1 MLRILNV
8 LAIVVL
14 VGSAVY
20 AYSIKYAT
28 LYQAERMVKMK
39 RELQNEKDALAV
51 LRAEWAHVANPVRIE
66 TLADQHLGGQVMQL
80 SQIATLATLPDK
92 ATRGDEIGAKMKDLG
107 LSEATAAQSDAAK
120 ATPPAASRDSAKAS
134 PKPAAVLHKTAGAPK
149 PKTER

>member
-39 RELQNEKDALAV
+39 HELQNEKDALAV

-92 ATRGDEIGAKMKDLG
+92 AARGDEIGAKMQDLG
-107 LSEATAAQSDAAK
+107 LSEPTAASSKESSKPVAVTQK
-120 ATPPAASRDSAKAS
+120 TATE
-134 PKPAAVLHKTAGAPK
+134 PKPALKTSKIAPAAPK
-149 PKTER
+149 PER

>member
-28 LYQAERMVKMK
+28 LYQAERMTKMK
-39 RELQNEKDALAV
+39 HELQNEKDALAV

-92 ATRGDEIGAKMKDLG
+92 AARGDEIGAKMQDLG
-107 LSEATAAQSDAAK
+107 LSEPTATSSK
-120 ATPPAASRDSAKAS
+120 E
-134 PKPAAVLHKTAGAPK
+134 PKPVAVTQKTTAAPK
-149 PKTER
+149 PGLKTSKIAPAAPKPER

>member
-28 LYQAERMVKMK
+28 LYQAERMVKLK
-39 RELQNEKDALAV
+39 HELQNEKDSLAV

-92 ATRGDEIGAKMKDLG
+92 AARGDEIGAKMQDLG
-107 LSEATAAQSDAAK
+107 LSEPTATSSKEVSKPVAVTQK
-120 ATPPAASRDSAKAS
+120 TATT
-134 PKPAAVLHKTAGAPK
+134 PKPALKTSKIAPAARK
-149 PKTER
+149 PER

>member
-92 ATRGDEIGAKMKDLG
+92 AARGDEIGAKMQDLG
-107 LSEATAAQSDAAK
+107 LSEPTVTSSKESSKPVAGTQKAATA
-120 ATPPAASRDSAKAS
+120 
-134 PKPAAVLHKTAGAPK
+134 PKPALRTPKIAPAAPK
-149 PKTER
+149 PER

>member
-66 TLADQHLGGQVMQL
+66 TLADQHLGGQIMQL

-92 ATRGDEIGAKMKDLG
+92 AARGDEIGAKMKDLG
-107 LSEATAAQSDAAK
+107 LSEATAPSDASK
-120 ATPPAASRDSAKAS
+120 NTPAASRNSAKEPS
-134 PKPAAVLHKTAGAPK
+134 KPVAVLHKAAGAPK